1 MVHDEMHRKVAVVA
15 RLLLFLHVLLS
26 STVVVVVTSF
36 TSASHAPPEKQQRR
50 LLPPLR
56 RPRCQLPAL
65 FSVRFLGQGEHA
77 IVRPGVVLV
86 APAHEY
92 HHFYRQSAIF
102 IHAMGQDDSSGDYL
116 IRGLILDH
124 PTPFTLKEMIPQER
138 IQGNPLGD
146 NLLFRGGDKGGEGV
160 ILIHNHKEFGLP
172 EIGTSSGLYQG
183 GWDAALA
190 ASANGEADVNDFKVF
205 FNYCEFT
212 EQEIE
217 DLFQSKEDDGDCWAS
232 VEIDSDLV
240 LSEEWDRG
248 DCWKSIRNAI
258 SEFRLG

>member
-1 MVHDEMHRKVAVVA
+1 MVYEMCRK
-15 RLLLFLHVLLS
+15 
-26 STVVVVVTSF
+26 VVVVVRLLLLAFLLMTIVVTAFMGSF
-36 TSASHAPPEKQQRR
+36 HPGNLQQRR
-50 LLPPLR
+50 RRQTQPTTMMPLYS
-56 RPRCQLPAL
+56 
-65 FSVRFLGQGEHA
+65 SVGSTVRLLGQGEHA

-92 HHFYRQSAIF
+92 HHFYRQSAIL
-102 IHAMGQDDSSGDYL
+102 IHAMGQDDDSGDYL
-116 IRGLILDH
+116 IRGVILDH

-138 IQGNPLGD
+138 IQKNPLGD
-146 NLLFRGGDKGGEGV
+146 NLLFRGGDKGGDGV

-172 EIGTSSGLYQG
+172 EIGTFSGLYQG

-190 ASANGEADVNDFKVF
+190 ACGNGTADVNDFKVF

-217 DLFQSKEDDGDCWAS
+217 DLFRSKEDDGDCWAS

-248 DCWKSIRNAI
+248 DCWKRIRNSI
-258 SEFRLG
+258 SECRRS